1 MGTTL
6 LDRIDGITGLV
17 REQADEIEAQR
28 RISDDVVA
36 AIRGTG
42 LNRGMIPKEL
52 GGDQLHLL
60 DMLEAIEHL
69 AAADGSTGWCAAIGS
84 GSNLFAGFL
93 DRDAAGEVFADVDSG
108 NAGMFGPFGQARPTG
123 DGTYEMSGRWPF
135 SSNCLHS
142 TWIGVGTFFLDESGE
157 PNPIP
162 RVVYVPMSDVDVE
175 ETWTAQGLCGT
186 GSHHTKVTS
195 WTTKMGY
202 STSLIDQAWADGP
215 MYRMPMF
222 CNLAPALGI
231 VPLGI
236 ARGALDEVGR
246 MVREG
251 SSSTRATLVDDP
263 FGMSDYAVAS
273 ARLQAA
279 RSGIE
284 AAAARAWDLAERG
297 EPVDK
302 VTQAKLMLAVNQ
314 GCDVAVEVTGTAHR
328 LAGGPAAYAG
338 HVLLRALRDVETAR
352 QHIMFG
358 HLHRPVLGQ
367 ALAGLDV
374 FAPPFIV

>member
-1 MGTTL
+1 MGATL
-6 LDRIDGITGLV
+6 VDRIDGITGLV
-17 REQADEIEAQR
+17 REHAGQIEAER

-36 AIRGTG
+36 AIRTTG
-42 LNRGMIPKEL
+42 LNRGMLPKGL
-52 GGDQLHLL
+52 GGDEAHLL
-60 DMLEAIEHL
+60 EVLDAIERL
-69 AAADGSTGWCAAIGS
+69 SAADGSTGWCAAIGS
-84 GSNLFAGFL
+84 GSNLFGAFL
-93 DRDAAGEVFADVDSG
+93 DRDAAAKVFADPDGG
-108 NAGMFGPFGQARPTG
+108 NAGMFGPFGQARPRG

-142 TWIGVGTFFLDESGE
+142 SWIGLGTFFLDEAGE
-157 PNPIP
+157 PNPVP
-162 RVVYVPMSDVDVE
+162 RIVYVPMSDVEVE
-175 ETWTAQGLCGT
+175 ETWTAPGLCGT

-195 WTTKMGY
+195 WTTELGY
-202 STSLIDQAWADGP
+202 STSLIDASWADGP

-222 CNLAPALGI
+222 CNLAPALGV

-246 MVREG
+246 IIREG
-251 SSSTRATLVDDP
+251 SASTRTTLADDP
-263 FGMSDYAVAS
+263 VGLADFAEAA

-279 RSGIE
+279 RAGLD

-297 EPVDK
+297 QAVDK
-302 VTQAKLMLAVNQ
+302 VTQATVMLAVNQ

-338 HVLLRALRDVETAR
+338 HVLLRSLRDVETAR

-358 HLHRPVLGQ
+358 HAHRPVFAQ